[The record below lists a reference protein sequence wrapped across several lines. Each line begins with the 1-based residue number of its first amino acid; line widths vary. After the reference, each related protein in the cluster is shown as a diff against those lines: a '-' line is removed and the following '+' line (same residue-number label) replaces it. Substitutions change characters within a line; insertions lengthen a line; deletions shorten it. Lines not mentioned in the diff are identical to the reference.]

1 MKGTWDTGHE
11 QNFLD
16 HAHLLGWDS
25 GLVQDLVGH
34 YTRVAQGTL
43 GEITPAL
50 IEDFHHTFAA
60 RLLQEERDRLVQ
72 WNVDRSPRW
81 PAVRSGPPPP
91 LVPFRGNRVV
101 VIDNDV
107 ETAQKMLKKLAGP
120 DLMTVQRRHVYYMK
134 PGAMRVM
141 KSRLARKKLAKSRRR
156 AVAADLRAEA
166 QGR

>member
-50 IEDFHHTFAA
+50 IGDFHHTFAA
-60 RLLQEERDRLVQ
+60 RLPQEERDRLVQ

-81 PAVRSGPPPP
+81 PAGPPPP
-91 LVPFRGNRVV
+91 LVPFRG
-101 VIDNDV
+101 
-107 ETAQKMLKKLAGP
+107 
-120 DLMTVQRRHVYYMK
+120 
-134 PGAMRVM
+134 
-141 KSRLARKKLAKSRRR
+141 KKLAKSRRR
-156 AVAADLRAEA
+156 AVAADLRAET